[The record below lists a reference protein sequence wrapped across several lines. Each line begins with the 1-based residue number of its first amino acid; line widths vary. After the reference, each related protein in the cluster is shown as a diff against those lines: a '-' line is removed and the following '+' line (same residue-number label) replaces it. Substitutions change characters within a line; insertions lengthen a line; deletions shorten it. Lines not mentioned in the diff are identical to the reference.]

1 MKNESKPNSI
11 IIPPGVKAGNT
22 FNHAGRELVV
32 IKSPETDELIAMEM
46 IHSINTT
53 EIDPHPL
60 NRKWFSVEGMKDLVD
75 SIRAVG
81 QTTPGIARRKP
92 DGRLEQIAG
101 ERRWKACIEL
111 GIPVQVVIREM
122 SDSEAVEVLL
132 IENAKR
138 EGLRPVDEAEIYDAM
153 LKLQDEQGK
162 KLFSLERIAERVHGE
177 ASRANVMRVSRMHKL
192 LQLPANAAQALNDG
206 DEKMSL
212 VKAFLVARV
221 ADPKDREKA
230 AEDVMKPQQWSGKIM
245 TVKEADEHIR
255 QNFQVSLKGWGDHM
269 NRRDLLTPAQEVELG
284 FTGNK
289 GEPNDGS
296 CAKCPWLAKNNPAY
310 ADSMSSSGGKKDA
323 AGETGI
329 EPNTCTRARCHA
341 MKLENLWQK
350 EGAEFQLKHS
360 KAQRVLTLVES
371 KGNEFVVLK
380 SKPSGQDTGKWD
392 DKPTWEK
399 LIKGQDVPVLVGRSY
414 EGVAVLM
421 VHKKTALA
429 AARVTH
435 PEIFAKQEINT
446 ADMSP
451 EEKKA
456 HAEKEKKKRE
466 KEALEAKIAD
476 DVKRESMVAMHDL
489 IAKKGLGIDGRKVL
503 AQAIGRSMNI
513 TGAIETLTGEE
524 LKGSDEKALDKHLAG
539 KTQHEIDAFI
549 ALLSIWEDVQYSQ
562 IKNADDFQLLCKALG
577 VDLKDIAQ
585 KVKDRHVAA
594 AKVKADAEK
603 AAQEAKDRKP
613 SKNSSDPTDVST
625 DKEVS
630 KTKAADKIAKG
641 NGVTD
646 AQRAFYRGNP
656 KCNVTD
662 LQKKFNLPRAAAID
676 IFDALVDEKFDAK
689 APTLGVGAL
698 GKGPA
703 RFGVSGN
710 AKDFAKAA
718 AKKATAPAA
727 VKVEAELLAGATVAK
742 PAGAGVAVNKKGKPE
757 LWTAPDIELG
767 AVLLMNEAE
776 TITDL
781 IGSKPDR
788 KKDEQQYKTWN
799 SVRMKLLR
807 KAGLAA

>member
-1 MKNESKPNSI
+1 M
-11 IIPPGVKAGNT
+11 
-22 FNHAGRELVV
+22 V
-32 IKSPETDELIAMEM
+32 IQAPETGELIAMEM
-46 IHSINTT
+46 IHSINTAD
-53 EIDPHPL
+53 IDPHPL
-60 NRKWFSVEGMKDLVD
+60 NRKWFSVEGMKELVD

-92 DGRLEQIAG
+92 NGRLEQVAG
-101 ERRWKACIEL
+101 ERRWKACAEL
-111 GIPVQVVIREM
+111 NRPVQVVIREM

-153 LKLQDEQGK
+153 LKLLDEKGQ

-212 VKAFLVARV
+212 VKAFLVARI
-221 ADPKDREKA
+221 ADPADREKA
-230 AEDVMKPQQWSGKIM
+230 AEEVMKTHQWSGKTM

-255 QNFQVSLKGWGDHM
+255 RNYQVSLKGWGDHM

-296 CAKCPWLAKNNPAY
+296 CAKCSWLAKNNPAY

-323 AGETGI
+323 AGDTGI

-350 EGAEFQLKHS
+350 EGAEFQLKHN
-360 KAQRVLTLVES
+360 KAQRVLTLVEC
-371 KGNEFVVLK
+371 KGNDFVVLK
-380 SKPSGQDTGKWD
+380 GKPSGSDTGKWD

-399 LIKGQDVPVLVGRSY
+399 LIKGQEVPLLVGRSY
-414 EGVAVLM
+414 EGVPVLM

-429 AARVTH
+429 AARVTA

-451 EEKKA
+451 DEKKA
-456 HAEKEKKKRE
+456 HAEAEKRRKA
-466 KEALEAKIAD
+466 KEALEAKIEEE
-476 DVKRESMVAMHDL
+476 VKKASLKALHDC
-489 IAKKGLGIDGRKVL
+489 IAKKGLGLDGHKALALAVGRPVSITQVIEALTEEEVL
-503 AQAIGRSMNI
+503 
-513 TGAIETLTGEE
+513 
-524 LKGSDEKALDKHLAG
+524 GSDEKALDKFLAG
-539 KTQHEIDAFI
+539 KTQQEVDAFI
-549 ALLSIWEDVQYSQ
+549 VLLSIWEDVAYSTLAD
-562 IKNADDFQLLCKALG
+562 ADDFQAIAKVLG
-577 VDLKDIAQ
+577 LNLKEVAR
-585 KVKDRHVAA
+585 KVKDELEAEAKEKAA
-594 AKVKADAEK
+594 AEK
-603 AAQEAKDRKP
+603 AAQAKQDRKP
-613 SKNSSDPTDVST
+613 AKNSSDPTDVST

-641 NGVTD
+641 KGVTD
-646 AQRAFYRGNP
+646 AHRAFYQGNP

-662 LQKKFNLPRAAAID
+662 LQKKFNLDRAAAID
-676 IFDALVDEKFDAK
+676 IFDTLVDEKFDAK
-689 APTLGVGAL
+689 AEVKAEVKAPTLGVGSL

-703 RFGVSGN
+703 RSGVSGN

-727 VKVEAELLAGATVAK
+727 AKVEPELLAGATAAK
-742 PAGAGVAVNKKGKPE
+742 PAGAGIAVNKKGKPE

-781 IGSKPDR
+781 IGPKPDR